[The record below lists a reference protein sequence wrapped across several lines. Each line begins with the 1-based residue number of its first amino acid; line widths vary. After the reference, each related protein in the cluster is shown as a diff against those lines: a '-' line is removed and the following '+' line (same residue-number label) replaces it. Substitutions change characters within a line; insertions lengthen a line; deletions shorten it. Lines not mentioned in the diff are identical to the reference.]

1 MKKYKVAAD
10 IGTVAVRTES
20 ARFHFANG
28 YGDGNREVFVC
39 ESNEVDTARLCF
51 VETFEVFEGKT
62 VDILNYDCGG
72 SEGYPV
78 EVFAVGKLDAGRWF
92 VYNDNGTVYFIKEH
106 KGSAI

>member
-1 MKKYKVAAD
+1 MKKYKVGAD
-10 IGTVAVRTES
+10 MGTVAVRTES
-20 ARFHFANG
+20 AKFHFANG

-62 VDILNYDCGG
+62 VEILNYDCEG
-72 SEGYPV
+72 SEQCP
-78 EVFAVGKLDAGRWF
+78 VFAVGKLDAGRWF
-92 VYNDNGTVYFIKEH
+92 VYNDNGTVYFIQEH